1 MIILIPDVEI
11 KTIVGGCLLAGS
23 REKLFLW
30 LTELAL
36 VKWDQTVATPEL
48 KFRGIKNLVCC
59 RYIYYAIV
67 VKWQHQCTNGICT
80 LI

>member
-36 VKWDQTVATPEL
+36 VKWDQTVATP
-48 KFRGIKNLVCC
+48 
-59 RYIYYAIV
+59 
-67 VKWQHQCTNGICT
+67 
-80 LI
+80 